1 MELANFGPLLHTAST
16 STNNSAVTSLV
27 EFLVPLKKIVHES
40 VHTVSNPR
48 QTNFSSALNRGR
60 IFVTCF
66 VALNRHSMS
75 R

>member
-27 EFLVPLKKIVHES
+27 EFLVPLKKIHAS

-48 QTNFSSALNRGR
+48 QTTG
-60 IFVTCF
+60 V
-66 VALNRHSMS
+66 
-75 R
+75 